1 MVFTK
6 AERAEII
13 AGMRKLQ
20 AEGKDRVHVIPSRGG
35 WRVFREGTRR
45 GGKSFQ
51 ERDEAVA
58 YGRDLADLLQKD
70 LVIHMKDGGLE
81 SWLSFPDR
89 AEAHGSSGL

>member
-20 AEGKDRVHVIPSRGG
+20 AEGKDRVHVIPSMGG

-45 GGKSFQ
+45 GKRSFQ
-51 ERDEAVA
+51 DKGEAIA
-58 YGRDLADLLQKD
+58 YGREIADLLQKD
-70 LVIHMKDGGLE
+70 LVIHTKDGGLE
-81 SWLSFPDR
+81 SWLSFSER
-89 AEAHGSSGL
+89 TSTHRVSA